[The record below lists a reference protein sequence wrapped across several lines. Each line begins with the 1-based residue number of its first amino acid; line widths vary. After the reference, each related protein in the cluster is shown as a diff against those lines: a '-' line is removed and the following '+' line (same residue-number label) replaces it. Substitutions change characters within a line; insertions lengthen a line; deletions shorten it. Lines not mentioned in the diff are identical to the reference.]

1 MTLFPFLSL
10 TFAISLVGFLFIAF
24 LPAAKSP
31 ETATGLP
38 FWLITVW
45 GPSLAAIILSLRNG
59 NLLELLG
66 RTIKISTIPLEAWA
80 LVVAP
85 LVLLAFM
92 RPFAS
97 GETLP
102 LGAGMFA
109 MMILFN
115 LALGPLGEELGWRGV
130 MQEHLNQR
138 MGWLEASLL
147 VGIVWL
153 VWHLPLWTVDSPH
166 AQISLHLF
174 AIHCMLYA
182 VMIGA
187 AYTLSG
193 GSILPAILL
202 HLTFNLAS
210 NWAIFTG
217 YRNPDTWFSASIWPY
232 AALSIYAVIA
242 VYVKT
247 GQTGLRWLTFSN

>member
-59 NLLELLG
+59 TFAELLG
-66 RTIKISTIPLEAWA
+66 RAVKISTIPLEVWA
-80 LVVAP
+80 LMLAP
-85 LVLLAFM
+85 LAILAFM
-92 RPFAS
+92 RPFAP

-109 MMILFN
+109 VMVLFN

-130 MQEHLNQR
+130 MQDHLNQH

-147 VGIVWL
+147 VGAVWL
-153 VWHLPLWTVDSPH
+153 VWHLPLWTIDSPH
-166 AQISLHLF
+166 AQIPLHLF
-174 AIHCMLYA
+174 AVHCMLYA
-182 VMIGA
+182 VIIGA

-193 GSILPAILL
+193 GSILPAIIL
-202 HLTFNLAS
+202 HLTFNVAS
-210 NWAIFTG
+210 NWAVFAG
-217 YRNPDTWFSASIWPY
+217 YRDPGDWFAVSIWPY

-242 VYVKT
+242 VYVNT
-247 GQTGLRWLTFSN
+247 GQTGLRWISISQ